1 MKQNI
6 ELKIDNVQS
15 ILCTVICVK
24 QLIRHEIWI
33 EDLNINV
40 FIKTDINDIRL
51 FMSNIMYTLK
61 EIETSGID
69 VHIIT
74 NYSEKNQRH
83 AFFSFFS
90 KISVK
95 Q

>member
-51 FMSNIMYTLK
+51 FMSYIMCTLK

-74 NYSEKNQRH
+74 NYSEKIKDML
-83 AFFSFFS
+83 SFLTRFL
-90 KISVK
+90 KF